1 MSAVILDA
9 KSLVSL
15 TLAQSGLTIVNYM
28 QVNYIE
34 VSVLLTNMYMLSG
47 CELNDTENIGL
58 PSQNMEFAGE

>member
-15 TLAQSGLTIVNYM
+15 TLAQSGLTIVNY
-28 QVNYIE
+28 IE

-47 CELNDTENIGL
+47 CEFNDTENIGL